1 MLFACLILIGFQL
14 LGEIV
19 HQYFKVPLP
28 GPVIGMFLLAAVL
41 VLRQRAASRSGEPTA
56 PALMRTANALIGNL
70 GLLFVP
76 AGVGIMTQFVFLY
89 HSWVPIVA
97 GIIGSTLLS
106 LIITGLS
113 LHHTGSDGS

>member
-19 HQYFKVPLP
+19 HQYFKLPLP
-28 GPVIGMFLLAAVL
+28 GPVTGMFLLAAVL
-41 VLRQRAASRSGEPTA
+41 VFRQLAASRSGEPTP
-56 PALMRTANALIGNL
+56 PALMRTANVLIGNM

-76 AGVGIMTQFVFLY
+76 AGVGIMTQSVLLH

-97 GIIGSTLLS
+97 GVIGSTLLS
-106 LIITGLS
+106 LIVTGLS
-113 LHHTGSDGS
+113 LHHTSSDGS